1 MIRINDDWVI
11 DIDAYN
17 YIIRKDLHKETKQKR
32 GKGYALMD
40 AFYTAGYYGT
50 LEAALSALNEIII
63 KDRLSKADYALAEAV
78 AVIKECR
85 EEWEK
90 LVEKIDE
97 VTHG

>member
-1 MIRINDDWVI
+1 MGQFI
-11 DIDAYN
+11 DLTGNKYGKLTVVKRVEDHI
-17 YIIRKDLHKETKQKR
+17 QKS
-32 GKGYALMD
+32 GKGYVLLD